1 LRHKQKIGIDKEPV
15 TTDNATDVSQI
26 EIDLTGDETDT
37 IWIYESD
44 FNSIEIMQ
52 NVGADILQ
60 KIRAVSG
67 KK

>member
-1 LRHKQKIGIDKEPV
+1 LTHKKKIGIDKEPE
-15 TTDNATDVSQI
+15 TKENANDAHQI
-26 EIDLTGDETDT
+26 DIDLVGDETDT
-37 IWIYESD
+37 IWVYESD
-44 FNSIEIMQ
+44 FNSIEIMR

>member
-1 LRHKQKIGIDKEPV
+1 LTNKKKIGIDKEPA
-15 TTDNATDVSQI
+15 TTGNATDVSQI
-26 EIDLTGDETDT
+26 DIDLGDDETDT
-37 IWIYESD
+37 IWVYESD
-44 FNSIEIMQ
+44 FNSIEIMR